1 MKFGLIPINIGMRSP
16 KPIVSLAQLAE
27 ASGFDS
33 VWTAEHVMVPV
44 DYASKYPYN
53 DRGKMDAE
61 PETNMV
67 DPLIALSAVA
77 AATETIKLGT
87 GVNILPQV
95 NPLLM
100 AKQTASL
107 DFISNGRLLLG
118 LGIGWLKEE
127 FDAMGTPY
135 ERRGAR
141 FDEYLAAMKKVWS
154 GDTVEHEGEFL
165 KWTGF
170 KSHPLPPQRPH
181 MPLIIGGN
189 AGKVFERVATLGNG
203 WFAPP
208 MESPDLL
215 PPRLAALREA
225 CDRLGRA
232 YSDIE
237 ITAFWEARWGPDA
250 IRKYQDMGVNRLVS
264 PITAFG
270 EGRAMDTLRQF
281 GDKIIAKFA

>member
-107 DFISNGRLLLG
+107 DFISNG
-118 LGIGWLKEE
+118 
-127 FDAMGTPY
+127 
-135 ERRGAR
+135 
-141 FDEYLAAMKKVWS
+141 
-154 GDTVEHEGEFL
+154 
-165 KWTGF
+165 
-170 KSHPLPPQRPH
+170 
-181 MPLIIGGN
+181 
-189 AGKVFERVATLGNG
+189 
-203 WFAPP
+203 
-208 MESPDLL
+208 
-215 PPRLAALREA
+215 
-225 CDRLGRA
+225 
-232 YSDIE
+232 
-237 ITAFWEARWGPDA
+237 
-250 IRKYQDMGVNRLVS
+250 
-264 PITAFG
+264 
-270 EGRAMDTLRQF
+270 
-281 GDKIIAKFA
+281 